1 MAVCVMKCI
10 DLRNEAI
17 IILGTYF
24 SYNNTIK
31 EESIFPKVGSNVQTV
46 QNFRFQN
53 LTLEGRIIVFKR
65 VAISKLVF
73 QAL

>member
-1 MAVCVMKCI
+1 MKCI

-17 IILGTYF
+17 ILLGTYF
-24 SYNNTIK
+24 SYSNTIK

-46 QNFRFQN
+46 LKPQRFQN
-53 LTLEGRIIVFKR
+53 LTLDERIIVFKR
-65 VAISKLVF
+65 VPISKLVF